1 MGSRGTKA
9 DHETIFDLRIEELI
23 SDILGRDKDQFLLNV
38 FEEPLTDRDAINFRL
53 SIFTDLLNQSVYNAV
68 TYFVDAIKDCKRLMN
83 LEGDLYDEFKYGFH
97 IDAALTYVNALENSW
112 HLMDGL
118 NLKSEGM
125 TYFASYLKDL
135 INGEGFKALKR
146 ATYEAKAARDRITV
160 RIRISGL
167 EVKVNRDE
175 NGEDLAS
182 KIEELFSRFKGQ
194 PVQELKPL
202 TYLYNQ
208 QVTHVHAAILRGV
221 YKVFREE
228 FDIMKRLKDDF
239 PDLVDEG
246 IGSFA
251 KEFEFYVRYIDYMRG
266 IEANGYRFSIPR
278 FTEDGSVHVKGF
290 YNLLLAKKKVAVA
303 NDIRTSGDK
312 RVFIITGVNGGGKT
326 TFAISFG
333 QLAFLSSIGVP
344 VPAEEAEL
352 PAFSKIATVFPTGEG
367 TLEGLSRLEE
377 DVARVRKVLGS
388 ADSKTLVIV
397 NELFSTTTSEE
408 GFELARRFIGK
419 IKDKGSYLL
428 YVTFITRLAALE
440 GVIPLSTVVEDDR
453 ITYRIVEGAP
463 DSRSMAVRIASRYH
477 LLYEDIRGALN

>member
-1 MGSRGTKA
+1 
-9 DHETIFDLRIEELI
+9 
-23 SDILGRDKDQFLLNV
+23 
-38 FEEPLTDRDAINFRL
+38 
-53 SIFTDLLNQSVYNAV
+53 
-68 TYFVDAIKDCKRLMN
+68 
-83 LEGDLYDEFKYGFH
+83 
-97 IDAALTYVNALENSW
+97 
-112 HLMDGL
+112 
-118 NLKSEGM
+118 
-125 TYFASYLKDL
+125 
-135 INGEGFKALKR
+135 
-146 ATYEAKAARDRITV
+146 
-160 RIRISGL
+160 
-167 EVKVNRDE
+167 
-175 NGEDLAS
+175 
-182 KIEELFSRFKGQ
+182 
-194 PVQELKPL
+194 
-202 TYLYNQ
+202 
-208 QVTHVHAAILRGV
+208 
-221 YKVFREE
+221 
-228 FDIMKRLKDDF
+228 
-239 PDLVDEG
+239 
-246 IGSFA
+246 
-251 KEFEFYVRYIDYMRG
+251 MRG